1 MSLSE
6 DIMAVADM
14 AAAIAAEG
22 DDDRALAA
30 LLLVALALPD
40 IADRVRAV
48 EGTNVPPHWRRQDWD
63 GTPYANVRPLRRGTR
78 DD

>member
-6 DIMAVADM
+6 DLMAVADM

-22 DDDRALAA
+22 DSDRALAA

-48 EGTNVPPHWRRQDWD
+48 EGTNVPPHWRRQVWD
-63 GTPYANVRPLRRGTR
+63 GTPYENVRPLRRGTR

>member
-6 DIMAVADM
+6 DLMAVADM

-22 DDDRALAA
+22 DHDRALAA
-30 LLLVALALPD
+30 LLLVALAVPD
-40 IADRVRAV
+40 LADRARAL
-48 EGTNVPPHWRRQDWD
+48 EGTNVPPHWRRQVWD
-63 GTPYANVRPLRRGTR
+63 GTPFANVRPLRRGGR

>member
-6 DIMAVADM
+6 DLMAVADM
-14 AAAIAAEG
+14 AAAIAAAG
-22 DDDRALAA
+22 DTDRALAA

-40 IADRVRAV
+40 IADRVRAM

-63 GTPYANVRPLRRGTR
+63 GTPYANVRPLRRGGR
-78 DD
+78 GD

>member
-6 DIMAVADM
+6 DLMAVADM

-22 DDDRALAA
+22 DNDRALAA

-40 IADRVRAV
+40 IADRVRAM

-63 GTPYANVRPLRRGTR
+63 GTPYANVRPLRRGGR
-78 DD
+78 GD

>member
-6 DIMAVADM
+6 DLMAVADM

-40 IADRVRAV
+40 IADRVRAM

-63 GTPYANVRPLRRGTR
+63 GTPFANIRPLRRGTR

>member
-6 DIMAVADM
+6 DLMAVADM

-22 DDDRALAA
+22 DHDRALAA

-40 IADRVRAV
+40 IADRVRAM

-63 GTPYANVRPLRRGTR
+63 GTPFANIRPLRRGTR

>member
-40 IADRVRAV
+40 IADRVRAM

-63 GTPYANVRPLRRGTR
+63 GTPFANIRPLRRGTR